1 MKILALDQSSRVTGY
16 SIWID
21 NNLISYGK
29 FTADQENIIDRLSYI
44 KETVKELIN
53 DNSIEK
59 MVLEDIQLQKD
70 VVTFKILAEV
80 YGVLSELGNSM
91 KILVDSEFSSSW
103 KSGLNIKGKTR
114 PEQKRNAQLYVKDTF
129 GIEATQDECD
139 AICIGSYYVNKNNSV
154 FDWS

>member
-29 FTADQENIIDRLSYI
+29 FTAEQENIIDRLSYI
-44 KETVKELIN
+44 KETVKELIS
-53 DNSIEK
+53 DNNIEK

-114 PEQKRNAQLYVKDTF
+114 PEQKRNAQLYVKNTF

-139 AICIGSYYVNKNNSV
+139 AICIGSYHVNKNNSA